1 MAATTA
7 LKQLP
12 RLRSPT
18 PTLMASDQATG
29 TGAITNLTCGE
40 PVD

>member
-7 LKQLP
+7 LKRLP
-12 RLRSPT
+12 RLRSPP
-18 PTLMASDQATG
+18 PTLMASDQASG

-40 PVD
+40 LVD